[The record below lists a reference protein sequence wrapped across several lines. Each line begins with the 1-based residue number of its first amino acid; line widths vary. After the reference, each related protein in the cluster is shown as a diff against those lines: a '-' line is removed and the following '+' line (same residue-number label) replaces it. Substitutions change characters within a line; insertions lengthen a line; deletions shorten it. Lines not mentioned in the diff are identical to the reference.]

1 MNIKLN
7 SSIEEK
13 QHLDKNDFCQIKK
26 TRPGMV
32 LSCEKGLL
40 WVTQSGDRRD
50 YLLSPGQNMIV
61 KNHGNVLIEALRD
74 VEFEIVSIE
83 KARLN

>member
-7 SSIEEK
+7 TSRK
-13 QHLDKNDFCQIKK
+13 ARQHLNKNGFYRIEKI
-26 TRPGMV
+26 RPGMAV
-32 LSCEKGLL
+32 SCEKGLL

-50 YLLSPGQNMIV
+50 YILTPGQNLVV
-61 KNHGNVLIEALRD
+61 KNNGRILIEALRD
-74 VEFEIVSIE
+74 VEFEIVSQE